1 MQMLVRGVIVFN
13 LTGSYAALGL
23 ISLANAIPGLF
34 LSLPGGLLAD
44 RAPKKLVVQVGQAS
58 NMIVCGAIATLL
70 LTDMLVFWH
79 LVACAVLQGG
89 INALI
94 MPARQSMI
102 PEIVDGERMMNAVAL
117 NSAGMNVMRL
127 AAPALGGVLLAALG
141 AGWVYMTM
149 GLLYG
154 VGAIFLMPVR
164 NRDLTDDEVKAL
176 SAQNQ
181 QNNNGSLRDIIEG
194 CKYITRDGIVAMI
207 LIANFLIV
215 LVSMPY
221 QMMLPGFAKDVLD
234 ASDSQIGLLM
244 SVTGIGSLAGSLVI
258 ASMPE
263 RNRGRVLLVSSLFLG
278 FTMLA
283 FAASSWYWLTAAIVV
298 GIGIGQAGRMSL
310 SNVLIQSYTAK
321 EYRGRVMSVYMLE
334 FSLVSFGTFL
344 VGILANVVG
353 AQVALGGTAIGL
365 IVLTLAYLLF
375 VPRMR
380 RLN

>member
-1 MQMLVRGVIVFN
+1 MLVRGVIVYN

-44 RAPKKLVVQVGQAS
+44 RAPKKLVVQVGQTA
-58 NMIVCGAIATLL
+58 NMVVCGAIAFLL
-70 LTDMLVFWH
+70 LSGMLVFEH
-79 LVACAVLQGG
+79 LVACAVLQGA

-102 PEIVDGERMMNAVAL
+102 PEIIEGERMMNAVAL
-117 NSAGMNVMRL
+117 NSAGTNVMRL

-141 AGWVYMTM
+141 PGWVYMTM
-149 GLLYG
+149 GALYG
-154 VGAIFLMPVR
+154 IGALFLLPVR
-164 NRDLTDDEVKAL
+164 NRELSEDEVRQL
-176 SAQNQ
+176 SEQNR

-194 CKYITRDGIVAMI
+194 CKYIQRDSIVAMV

-221 QMMLPGFAKDVLD
+221 QMMLPGFAKDVLN
-234 ASDSQIGLLM
+234 AGDSQIGLLM
-244 SVTGIGSLAGSLVI
+244 SMTGIGSLAGSLVI

-278 FTMLA
+278 ITMLF
-283 FAASSWYWLTAAIVV
+283 FAASTMYWVTAVIVV

-310 SNVLIQSYTAK
+310 SNVLIQSYTAN

-344 VGILANVVG
+344 VGILANIVG
-353 AQVALGGTAIGL
+353 AQVALAGTAVAL
-365 IVLTLAYLLF
+365 IVLALAYLAF

-380 RLN
+380 NLN